1 MVVFWILTGLA
12 TALAA
17 LLVLTGARRGA
28 DAAVDLEPDLAALEL
43 AELDRM
49 RTRGLLAEEAW
60 AAARAEAGRR
70 LLARTTPSPVLAA
83 GRKDRQWVL
92 LGLGLTAAAALGV
105 YVLIGAPGL
114 GDQPYERRV
123 DDWASSTE
131 TLEPVQIAAV
141 LSREAALRTGD
152 PQILSMLGAARFQAG
167 DSIGAASAFRR
178 ALALAPDDARS
189 WARLGESLVRSQDG
203 VVGADAEAAFLEAV
217 RRDPGQL
224 GALYFLGEAALARG
238 DLVQAT
244 AMWTP
249 LIGALQPADPRRAD
263 LETRLAAAAAR

>member
-28 DAAVDLEPDLAALEL
+28 DLVDLEPDLAAREL

-49 RTRGLLAEEAW
+49 KARDLLSEDNW
-60 AAARAEAGRR
+60 IAARAEAGRR
-70 LLARTTPSPVLAA
+70 LLATRAPPATIAA
-83 GRKDRQWVL
+83 GPHDRRWTL
-92 LGLGLTAAAALGV
+92 AGLGLTAAATLGV
-105 YVLIGAPGL
+105 YALVGAPGL
-114 GDQPYERRV
+114 PDQPYERRI
-123 DDWASSTE
+123 DAWAASTE

-141 LSREAALRTGD
+141 LAREAALRPGD
-152 PQILSMLGAARFQAG
+152 AQFLSMLGAARFQAG
-167 DSIGAASAFRR
+167 DAIGAASAFRR
-178 ALALAPDDARS
+178 ALAIAPEDARG

-217 RRDPGQL
+217 RRDPDQL

-238 DLVQAT
+238 DLAQAR

-249 LIGALQPADPRRAD
+249 LIAALDAADPRRAD
-263 LETRLAAAAAR
+263 LETRLTAATAP